1 MLSCNLKLLMLVIVV
16 GDLKPVLA
24 GEYCNN
30 TVGTSKWCSCKCC
43 TSFSSSC
50 CYSSCTDLSY
60 DLDDSYKIWIP
71 IVALFLIVG
80 TIAGVLSIRRYRF
93 QVVRR
98 PVHVPAVVVTTTT
111 QQQTSAQPVPLSEK
125 APAGYPVTGHPIPY
139 PDPATK

>member
-1 MLSCNLKLLMLVIVV
+1 MTSTTLIKF
-16 GDLKPVLA
+16 GKPVECHKFLVFGLLNLA
-24 GEYCNN
+24 GF
-30 TVGTSKWCSCKCC
+30 G
-43 TSFSSSC
+43 FR
-50 CYSSCTDLSY
+50 
-60 DLDDSYKIWIP
+60 IP